1 MCIAVCVF
9 YMMIRA
15 LVFTG
20 STCGLIYSLALRTF
34 GVRGIRFSWMSTLQV
49 RTILLQSLLWEQPL
63 CFIQPQ
69 FNAKHKPESV

>member
-34 GVRGIRFSWMSTLQV
+34 RVRGIRFAHTAGEDNPAAF
-49 RTILLQSLLWEQPL
+49 TPL
-63 CFIQPQ
+63 GTAPVFYPAI
-69 FNAKHKPESV
+69 V